1 MRFEELP
8 ENMETALLRINE
20 LDGKLDVI
28 MSLLKSKNEVSQIDR
43 RFSVKQLAEYLERS
57 VSTINR
63 YVKDDVIT
71 YHRLNR
77 TLYFLKSE
85 IDQETSSRR
94 SKYRT
99 AC

>member
-8 ENMETALLRINE
+8 ENMETALVRINE
-20 LDGKLDVI
+20 LDVKLEAI
-28 MSLLKSKNEVSQIDR
+28 MSLLNSKNEVSQIDR

-57 VSTINR
+57 VTTINR